1 MKELVEFVKT
11 SSEDLP
17 DIYCDMDGVLVD
29 FITGANIAVGGTF
42 ATIEKNKRWNMVQQS
57 KGFWPNLDW
66 MPGSKRLY
74 DFIIRYDAHILSAFS
89 GRDPASK
96 SGKLKWLKKRTNF
109 KKANIHLVSR
119 SQKQAYAKN
128 KDGKSNVLIDD
139 YEKNIIE
146 WEKKGGIGIHH
157 TNVGKTISE
166 LKRLGFK

>member
-17 DIYCDMDGVLVD
+17 DIYCDMDGVLCD

-42 ATIEKNKRWNMVQQS
+42 ATIEKNKRWNIVQQS
-57 KGFWPNLDW
+57 KGFWANLEW
-66 MPGSKRLY
+66 LPGSKRLY

-109 KKANIHLVSR
+109 KK
-119 SQKQAYAKN
+119 
-128 KDGKSNVLIDD
+128 
-139 YEKNIIE
+139 
-146 WEKKGGIGIHH
+146 
-157 TNVGKTISE
+157 
-166 LKRLGFK
+166 